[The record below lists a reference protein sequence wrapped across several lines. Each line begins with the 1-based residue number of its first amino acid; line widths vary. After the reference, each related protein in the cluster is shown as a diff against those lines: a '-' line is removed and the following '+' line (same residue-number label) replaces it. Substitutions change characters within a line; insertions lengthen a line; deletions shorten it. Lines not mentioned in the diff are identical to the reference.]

1 MSEQISNAM
10 NPEQSESF
18 MSDSHSRAE
27 VNQYLNTLFLA
38 VNNSIG
44 VFHATSMTALTSVL
58 ATELAALGA
67 NITGEELLTRV
78 TEENIRIVKETQ
90 ERMKEVSQNG
100 ASAPDM
106 HEATAKEVDVSV
118 F

>member
-1 MSEQISNAM
+1 M
-10 NPEQSESF
+10 
-18 MSDSHSRAE
+18 
-27 VNQYLNTLFLA
+27 NQYLNNLFVA

-44 VFHATSMTALTSVL
+44 VFHATSMTALTTVL
-58 ATELAALGA
+58 ATELAAVGA
-67 NITGEELLTRV
+67 KITGEELLTRV

-90 ERMKEVSQNG
+90 ERMKEVSQGTG
-100 ASAPDM
+100 ATPDM